1 MRLYAPNHAA
11 LQALGGTNIKLLLDV
26 PNPSLEYVAASQA
39 NANQW
44 VQDNIKKYSTVSF
57 RYIAVGNEQLLGQVI
72 TFLRD
77 SQAPLLVNTYPYFSH
92 IGDPEHV
99 PLDYALFTAPSV
111 VVTDGSLQYQNLFD
125 AMLDS
130 FYSALEKAGGGSLDI
145 VVSETGWPSDGGDT
159 TSVDNAMTYNRKL
172 VQHVNQ
178 GQGTP
183 KKPGKAI
190 EAYLFAM
197 FDENEKEPAYEK
209 HWGFFFPNKQEKY
222 SISAEVGVCYGMKAN
237 NLPPAAEVIDLFKQK
252 GIKRMRLYD
261 PNPDALQALSGTNI
275 ELLLDLP
282 SANLESVAASQANAD
297 QWVEDNIKKY
307 NTVNFRYIA
316 VGNEVKPTDSFAQSL
331 FPAMQNIRNAIVN
344 AGLGDQIK
352 VSTATFFA
360 AIDKSSFPPSKG
372 SLDPEYQKLLG
383 QVITFLTDNQAPLLV
398 NTYPYFSHIGDSNVP
413 LDYALFTAQSAV
425 VQDGSLQYQYLF
437 DAMLD
442 TFYSA
447 LEKAGGGSLDIVVS
461 ETGWPSDGGQA
472 TSVDNAM
479 TYNTKLV
486 QHVNQGK
493 GTPKKPEKAI
503 VAYLFAMF
511 DENEKEPAYEKHWG
525 LFFPNKQEKYSISF
539 N

>member
-1 MRLYAPNHAA
+1 MANAESCCTIIHSTMLLLFGLLMATFKITGAEVGVCYGMMAKNLPPEAEVIALFQQKGIQRMRLYAPNHAA

-39 NANQW
+39 KANQW

-57 RYIAVGNEQLLGQVI
+57 RYIAVGNEVKPSDSFAQFLFPAMQNIHNAISGAGLGHQIKQLLGQVI

-209 HWGFFFPNKQEKY
+209 HWGFFY
-222 SISAEVGVCYGMKAN
+222 
-237 NLPPAAEVIDLFKQK
+237 
-252 GIKRMRLYD
+252 
-261 PNPDALQALSGTNI
+261 
-275 ELLLDLP
+275 
-282 SANLESVAASQANAD
+282 
-297 QWVEDNIKKY
+297 
-307 NTVNFRYIA
+307 
-316 VGNEVKPTDSFAQSL
+316 
-331 FPAMQNIRNAIVN
+331 
-344 AGLGDQIK
+344 
-352 VSTATFFA
+352 
-360 AIDKSSFPPSKG
+360 
-372 SLDPEYQKLLG
+372 
-383 QVITFLTDNQAPLLV
+383 
-398 NTYPYFSHIGDSNVP
+398 
-413 LDYALFTAQSAV
+413 
-425 VQDGSLQYQYLF
+425 
-437 DAMLD
+437 
-442 TFYSA
+442 
-447 LEKAGGGSLDIVVS
+447 
-461 ETGWPSDGGQA
+461 
-472 TSVDNAM
+472 
-479 TYNTKLV
+479 
-486 QHVNQGK
+486 
-493 GTPKKPEKAI
+493 
-503 VAYLFAMF
+503 
-511 DENEKEPAYEKHWG
+511 
-525 LFFPNKQEKYSISF
+525 PNKQEKYSISF
-539 N
+539 H

>member
-1 MRLYAPNHAA
+1 MANAKSCCTIIHSTMLLLFGLLMATFKITGAEVGVCYGMMAKNLPPEAEVIALFQQKGIQRMRLYAPNHAA

-57 RYIAVGNEQLLGQVI
+57 RYIAVGNEIKVSTATFFAALQESYPPSNGNLHPEYQQLLGQVI

-209 HWGFFFPNKQEKY
+209 HWGFFY
-222 SISAEVGVCYGMKAN
+222 
-237 NLPPAAEVIDLFKQK
+237 
-252 GIKRMRLYD
+252 
-261 PNPDALQALSGTNI
+261 
-275 ELLLDLP
+275 
-282 SANLESVAASQANAD
+282 
-297 QWVEDNIKKY
+297 
-307 NTVNFRYIA
+307 
-316 VGNEVKPTDSFAQSL
+316 
-331 FPAMQNIRNAIVN
+331 
-344 AGLGDQIK
+344 
-352 VSTATFFA
+352 
-360 AIDKSSFPPSKG
+360 
-372 SLDPEYQKLLG
+372 
-383 QVITFLTDNQAPLLV
+383 
-398 NTYPYFSHIGDSNVP
+398 
-413 LDYALFTAQSAV
+413 
-425 VQDGSLQYQYLF
+425 
-437 DAMLD
+437 
-442 TFYSA
+442 
-447 LEKAGGGSLDIVVS
+447 
-461 ETGWPSDGGQA
+461 
-472 TSVDNAM
+472 
-479 TYNTKLV
+479 
-486 QHVNQGK
+486 
-493 GTPKKPEKAI
+493 
-503 VAYLFAMF
+503 
-511 DENEKEPAYEKHWG
+511 
-525 LFFPNKQEKYSISF
+525 PNKQEKYSISF
-539 N
+539 H

>member
-1 MRLYAPNHAA
+1 MTKCLTIQQGI
-11 LQALGGTNIKLLLDV
+11 LLKVFWVTEFFKGIKLDVTQTGNQQFCATGFEKMHKLRYINIRYFAHTLWEPPPQYANKVDSISLPFKTLSSFNSKNLVVLILRRGNVEQLWNEDDRMDLVNLRQIDVSGNLSGAINLELLDC
-26 PNPSLEYVAASQA
+26 SYVKVWLNFLASII
-39 NANQW
+39 W
-44 VQDNIKKYSTVSF
+44 HLFIMISF
-57 RYIAVGNEQLLGQVI
+57 
-72 TFLRD
+72 TLRD
-77 SQAPLLVNTYPYFSH
+77 V
-92 IGDPEHV
+92 IG
-99 PLDYALFTAPSV
+99 S
-111 VVTDGSLQYQNLFD
+111 
-125 AMLDS
+125 
-130 FYSALEKAGGGSLDI
+130 
-145 VVSETGWPSDGGDT
+145 
-159 TSVDNAMTYNRKL
+159 R
-172 VQHVNQ
+172 
-178 GQGTP
+178 
-183 KKPGKAI
+183 
-190 EAYLFAM
+190 
-197 FDENEKEPAYEK
+197 
-209 HWGFFFPNKQEKY
+209 
-222 SISAEVGVCYGMKAN
+222 SAEVGVCYGMKAN
-237 NLPPAAEVIDLFKQK
+237 NLPPPAEVIALFQQK

-261 PNPDALQALSGTNI
+261 PNQDALQALGGTNI
-275 ELLLDLP
+275 ELLLDVP

-331 FPAMQNIRNAIVN
+331 FPAMQNIRKAIVN

-383 QVITFLTDNQAPLLV
+383 PVITFLRDNQAPLLV
-398 NTYPYFSHIGDSNVP
+398 NTYPYFGHIGDSNVP
-413 LDYALFTAQSAV
+413 LDYALFTAPSAV

-461 ETGWPSDGGQA
+461 ETGWPSDRGQA
-472 TSVDNAM
+472 TSVDNAK

-503 VAYLFAMF
+503 VTYLFAMF

-525 LFFPNKQEKYSISF
+525 LFFPNKQEKYSIS
-539 N
+539 

>member
-1 MRLYAPNHAA
+1 MANAIMHS
-11 LQALGGTNIKLLLDV
+11 TMLLLL
-26 PNPSLEYVAASQA
+26 S
-39 NANQW
+39 
-44 VQDNIKKYSTVSF
+44 
-57 RYIAVGNEQLLGQVI
+57 GLLLAI
-72 TFLRD
+72 FKT
-77 SQAPLLVNTYPYFSH
+77 
-92 IGDPEHV
+92 
-99 PLDYALFTAPSV
+99 
-111 VVTDGSLQYQNLFD
+111 
-125 AMLDS
+125 
-130 FYSALEKAGGGSLDI
+130 
-145 VVSETGWPSDGGDT
+145 TG
-159 TSVDNAMTYNRKL
+159 
-172 VQHVNQ
+172 
-178 GQGTP
+178 
-183 KKPGKAI
+183 
-190 EAYLFAM
+190 
-197 FDENEKEPAYEK
+197 
-209 HWGFFFPNKQEKY
+209 
-222 SISAEVGVCYGMKAN
+222 AEVGVCYGMKAN
-237 NLPPAAEVIDLFKQK
+237 DLPPAAEVIDLFKQK

-261 PNPDALQALSGTNI
+261 PNPDALQALGGTNI

-331 FPAMQNIRNAIVN
+331 FPAMQNIRTAIVN

-383 QVITFLTDNQAPLLV
+383 QVITFLRDNQAPLLV
-398 NTYPYFSHIGDSNVP
+398 NTYPYFSHIGDPEHVP
-413 LDYALFTAQSAV
+413 LDYALFTAPSAV

-447 LEKAGGGSLDIVVS
+447 LEKAGGVSVDIVVS

-525 LFFPNKQEKYSISF
+525 LFFPKKQEKYSISF